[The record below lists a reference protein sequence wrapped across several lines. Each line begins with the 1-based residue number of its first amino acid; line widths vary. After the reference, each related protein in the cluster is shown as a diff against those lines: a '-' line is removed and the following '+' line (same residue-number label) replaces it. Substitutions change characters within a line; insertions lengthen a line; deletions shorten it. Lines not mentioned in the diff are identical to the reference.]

1 VRDDVAGART
11 GRAALLVL
19 CALLLVGDLG
29 WSLRERSVQELF
41 KMRLL
46 DFSRDA
52 TLLNFLIGAMPALI
66 AVGLGPP
73 VGAWSDRTR
82 CRFGRRIPFVFAS
95 AIVATAGML
104 GMAFSTGLAT
114 LALSWI
120 VFEIATIVG
129 NPLFLALVNDTVPR
143 PVIGRFFA
151 LFRIVS
157 LATGAGFFALFFH
170 NDAAAMFQPLLTLVA
185 VACLGCMLLVCW
197 RVREPPHVAVPAA
210 GWWPRREAPGRWWR
224 LFAAVAVGAV
234 AVLPININALNAC
247 AQFGADAGDFGR
259 AIASTYA
266 ISAVLAWPMG
276 WLADRFH
283 PLRVGT
289 VALAAYAAC
298 MLGAWQ
304 LVEGRTGF
312 IVALVAHGVL
322 AGCFL
327 TGTVSLL
334 PAVLPRGRFSQLA
347 AVSASVTAVLVVI
360 AAMGLGALLDATGR
374 DYRLLYPAG
383 ALAAA
388 CGAVLWCSLWRRSLK
403 PPACEDRLPE
413 QTTGVRHFFRMIRPE
428 KMSDTTH
435 ASTDTKFTMSD

>member
-1 VRDDVAGART
+1 MLGHLVSSGPLVA
-11 GRAALLVL
+11 L

-52 TLLNFLIGAMPALI
+52 TLLNFLIGAMPAMI

-82 CRFGRRIPFVFAS
+82 CRFGRRIPFIFGTAM
-95 AIVATAGML
+95 VATAGML
-104 GMAFSTGLAT
+104 GMAFSTGLAMLAISWT
-114 LALSWI
+114 L
-120 VFEIATIVG
+120 FEIATIVG
-129 NPLFLALVNDTVPR
+129 NPLFLALINDTVPR
-143 PVIGRFFA
+143 PVLGRFFA

-157 LATGAGFFALFFH
+157 LGTGAAFFALFFR
-170 NDAAAMFQPLLTLVA
+170 NDATAVFQPLLTMIA
-185 VACLGCMLLVCW
+185 VVYLGCMLLVCW
-197 RVREPPHVAVPAA
+197 RVREPAHAA
-210 GWWPRREAPGRWWR
+210 AAHAGAWQSGGTHGMRRWWR

-247 AQFGADAGDFGR
+247 ARFGADAGDFGR
-259 AIASTYA
+259 AIALTYA
-266 ISAVLAWPMG
+266 ISALLAWPMG

-289 VALAAYAAC
+289 AVLAAYAVC
-298 MLGAWQ
+298 MLVAWQ
-304 LVEGRTGF
+304 LVAGRSSF
-312 IVALVAHGVL
+312 LAALVVHGVL

-334 PAVLPRGRFSQLA
+334 PAVLPRAHFSQLA
-347 AVSASVTAVLVVI
+347 ALSASVTAMLVVVSTV
-360 AAMGLGALLDATGR
+360 GLGALLDATGR

-383 ALAAA
+383 ALAAG
-388 CGAVLWCSLWRRSLK
+388 CGVLLWRGLVQGCLVEGGLAAGGPGAAAGPM
-403 PPACEDRLPE
+403 PPPGFGPVAD
-413 QTTGVRHFFRMIRPE
+413 
-428 KMSDTTH
+428 
-435 ASTDTKFTMSD
+435 

>member
-1 VRDDVAGART
+1 V
-11 GRAALLVL
+11 VL
-19 CALLLVGDLG
+19 CALLLIGDLG

-82 CRFGRRIPFVFAS
+82 SRFGRRIPFIFGT
-95 AIVATAGML
+95 AIIATASML
-104 GMAFSTGLAT
+104 GMAFSTGLVS
-114 LALSWI
+114 LAVSWV

-129 NPLFLALVNDTVPR
+129 NPLFLALINDTVPR
-143 PVIGRFFA
+143 PVLGRFFA

-170 NDAAAMFQPLLTLVA
+170 NEAAARFQPLLTMIA
-185 VACLGCMLLVCW
+185 VAYLGCMLLVCW
-197 RVREPPHVAVPAA
+197 RVREPPHGAPPLA
-210 GWWPRREAPGRWWR
+210 GWRPRCGRIGRSDSGHVGGNNGDANGDATWWR
-224 LFAAVAVGAV
+224 LFGAVAVGAV

-247 AQFGADAGDFGR
+247 DQFGADAGDFGR
-259 AIASTYA
+259 AIALTYV
-266 ISAVLAWPMG
+266 ISALLAWPIG

-312 IVALVAHGVL
+312 LAALVVHGVL

-327 TGTVSLL
+327 TGTVSLR
-334 PAVLPRGRFSQLA
+334 PAVLPRERFSQLA
-347 AVSASVTAVLVVI
+347 AVSASVTALLVVVSTV
-360 AAMGLGALLDATGR
+360 GLGALLDATGR

-383 ALAAA
+383 ALAAG
-388 CGAVLWCSLWRRSLK
+388 CGVLLWRRLWRES
-403 PPACEDRLPE
+403 
-413 QTTGVRHFFRMIRPE
+413 FRPL
-428 KMSDTTH
+428 S
-435 ASTDTKFTMSD
+435 